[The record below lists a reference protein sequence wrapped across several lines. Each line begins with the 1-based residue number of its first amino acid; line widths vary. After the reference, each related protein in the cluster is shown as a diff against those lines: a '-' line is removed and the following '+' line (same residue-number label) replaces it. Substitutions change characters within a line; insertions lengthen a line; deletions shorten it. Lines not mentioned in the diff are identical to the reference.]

1 MYQSG
6 LRLLLL
12 SWVSLLGANAS
23 GDSTARLTP
32 AAAGPYRIDGNR
44 ILDSKDRPYLM
55 RGTELPTLTLNRAD
69 IAGDGKEFG
78 AFSPSALISIR
89 QRLNMNGVRLPVS
102 PLEFEESGVYRALV
116 QEVVESANRLE
127 LLVVLAADPVE
138 QLTEPVLAHFW
149 ERCAGEFKG
158 HPNVFFAPGHG
169 ADLVDA
175 IRSAGAE
182 QPVLVAGEF
191 PVRGRNLVYEVT
203 PSYAT
208 AGTDEGRWEQFGSL
222 STRAPVMVNDMDP
235 QLDRKSAEC
244 AAFPG
249 DPGAAT
255 KLVQE
260 NLAYFDA
267 HGISWIVSQFRP
279 GRMLTE
285 YRYFNWSK
293 LDDGW
298 TCGEAPSRSGIA
310 MILAAHLW
318 STDSH
323 GLFVVNHVNGGMVL
337 ARGGLATAYGPILA
351 EREVSAAP
359 GKPLPLRLGNV
370 SVRITDARGVA
381 QLARLLYTGAGWSDV
396 TFVVPANSAVGPA
409 RVSVVRSDGSSSAA
423 PVIIADVA
431 PGFLT
436 VTSDAR
442 GAVAGEVVQRWMDSG
457 ETKRFATSECG
468 SGGCRTVP
476 IPLSDRVMTT
486 VRLAGSGIRN
496 AGPDAAI
503 RVTVGGIA
511 VPVLSFGA
519 ADRDDVGRDQVT
531 IQLPLELRGAGETD
545 LTMTVGSVLSNV
557 VRINCGVL

>member
-169 ADLVDA
+169 EALVDA
-175 IRSAGAE
+175 IRSGGAA
-182 QPVLVAGEF
+182 QPVIVDGEF
-191 PVRGRNLVYEVT
+191 PVHDRNAIYQAT
-203 PSYAT
+203 PRYAAT
-208 AGTDEGRWEQFGSL
+208 RTDEDRWRQFGFL
-222 STRAPVMVNDMDP
+222 STGAPVMVNDMDP

-260 NLAYFDA
+260 NLA
-267 HGISWIVSQFRP
+267 
-279 GRMLTE
+279 
-285 YRYFNWSK
+285 
-293 LDDGW
+293 GW
-298 TCGEAPSRSGIA
+298 RGAASATRVRQTPEPYAPSSPEGHPTTA
-310 MILAAHLW
+310 SILTA
-318 STDSH
+318 TRTP
-323 GLFVVNHVNGGMVL
+323 FRNRPNGV
-337 ARGGLATAYGPILA
+337 RFYSFWIT
-351 EREVSAAP
+351 AAP
-359 GKPLPLRLGNV
+359 RVFAAMADSISATRLTTSAGRHRRR
-370 SVRITDARGVA
+370 SFTITGC
-381 QLARLLYTGAGWSDV
+381 TTW
-396 TFVVPANSAVGPA
+396 P
-409 RVSVVRSDGSSSAA
+409 GSSRFPCPISGFTHIRRTSPTSASLR
-423 PVIIADVA
+423 P
-431 PGFLT
+431 
-436 VTSDAR
+436 R
-442 GAVAGEVVQRWMDSG
+442 R
-457 ETKRFATSECG
+457 C
-468 SGGCRTVP
+468 
-476 IPLSDRVMTT
+476 
-486 VRLAGSGIRN
+486 
-496 AGPDAAI
+496 AI
-503 RVTVGGIA
+503 SR
-511 VPVLSFGA
+511 
-519 ADRDDVGRDQVT
+519 
-531 IQLPLELRGAGETD
+531 
-545 LTMTVGSVLSNV
+545 
-557 VRINCGVL
+557 

>member
-169 ADLVDA
+169 EALVDA
-175 IRSAGAE
+175 IRSGGAA
-182 QPVLVAGEF
+182 QPVIVDGEF
-191 PVRGRNLVYEVT
+191 PVHDRNAIYQAT
-203 PSYAT
+203 PRYAAT
-208 AGTDEGRWEQFGSL
+208 RTDEDRWRQFGFL
-222 STRAPVMVNDMDP
+222 STGAPVMVNDMDP

-260 NLAYFDA
+260 NLA
-267 HGISWIVSQFRP
+267 
-279 GRMLTE
+279 
-285 YRYFNWSK
+285 
-293 LDDGW
+293 GW
-298 TCGEAPSRSGIA
+298 
-310 MILAAHLW
+310 
-318 STDSH
+318 
-323 GLFVVNHVNGGMVL
+323 
-337 ARGGLATAYGPILA
+337 
-351 EREVSAAP
+351 
-359 GKPLPLRLGNV
+359 
-370 SVRITDARGVA
+370 
-381 QLARLLYTGAGWSDV
+381 
-396 TFVVPANSAVGPA
+396 
-409 RVSVVRSDGSSSAA
+409 
-423 PVIIADVA
+423 
-431 PGFLT
+431 
-436 VTSDAR
+436 R
-442 GAVAGEVVQRWMDSG
+442 GAASATRAPTLVPTR
-457 ETKRFATSECG
+457 RFA
-468 SGGCRTVP
+468 
-476 IPLSDRVMTT
+476 
-486 VRLAGSGIRN
+486 
-496 AGPDAAI
+496 
-503 RVTVGGIA
+503 
-511 VPVLSFGA
+511 
-519 ADRDDVGRDQVT
+519 
-531 IQLPLELRGAGETD
+531 
-545 LTMTVGSVLSNV
+545 
-557 VRINCGVL
+557 